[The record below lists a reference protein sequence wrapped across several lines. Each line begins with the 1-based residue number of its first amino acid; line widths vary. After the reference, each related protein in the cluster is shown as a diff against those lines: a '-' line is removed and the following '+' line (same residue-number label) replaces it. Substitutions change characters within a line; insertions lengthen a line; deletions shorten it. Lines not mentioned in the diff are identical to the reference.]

1 MEHLRTHVL
10 ATNELLRHFWRAQPI
25 DSKAKANKARR
36 VVAALEATF
45 QECEAMQQ
53 AASAQDRAHVAQMVR
68 PSMDAMDRAF
78 SNFDQW
84 QATQAGPSGAGA

>member
-36 VVAALEATF
+36 VVSALEATF

-53 AASAQDRAHVAQMVR
+53 AAGAQDRAYVAQMLR
-68 PSMDAMDRAF
+68 PSMDAMDRVF
-78 SNFDQW
+78 GKFDEW
-84 QATQAGPSGAGA
+84 QASQAGPSAAAA